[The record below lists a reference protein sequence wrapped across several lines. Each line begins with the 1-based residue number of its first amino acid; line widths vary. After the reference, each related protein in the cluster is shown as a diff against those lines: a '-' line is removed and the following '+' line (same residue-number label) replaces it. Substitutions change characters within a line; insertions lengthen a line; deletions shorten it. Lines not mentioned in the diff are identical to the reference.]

1 MYLFGK
7 ITVNPKLPERICALA
22 EIANNVWWSWNSDFL
37 KLFQKIDIELWNHI
51 GKNPVKFLAHV
62 SQSALQK
69 AVENEE
75 FLAEYDKQV
84 TYFYNYMNS
93 TNTWFNKKYS
103 NYKDNA
109 LIAYF
114 SAEYG
119 LDETLP
125 IYSGGLGILSGDH
138 LKSASDLGLPFV
150 AIGLLYKSGYF
161 KQNINAEGRQITEY
175 KNINIYELPILPV
188 TGDSNKELII
198 SVNIE
203 KRKLYLK
210 VWKIQVGRVNLYMLD
225 SDIELNNEED
235 RRNNF

>member
-7 ITVNPKLPERICALA
+7 ITVNPKLPERISALS

-37 KLFQKIDIELWNHI
+37 KLFQKIDIDLWHHI
-51 GKNPVKFLAHV
+51 GKNPVRFLAHV

-75 FLAEYDKQV
+75 FLEEYDKQV

-93 TNTWFNKKYS
+93 KDTWFTKTYP

-138 LKSASDLGLPFV
+138 LKSASDLGLPFIAV
-150 AIGLLYKSGYF
+150 GLLYKCGYF
-161 KQNINAEGRQITEY
+161 KQNINSEGKQITEY
-175 KNINIYELPILPV
+175 RNINIYELPILPV
-188 TGDSNKELII
+188 TGDSNKDLIL

-203 KRKLYLK
+203 KRKVYLK

-225 SDIELNNEED
+225 SDIELNSQED
-235 RRNNF
+235 RRNYF